1 MCLFHRFVFH
11 YRRLIYLSGIDVFIA
26 GTKIPWNAYQCE
38 MCMTRKKKASDL
50 KSLSPSSPPV
60 HFPCSLLA
68 HLPVL
73 FLCSSCWMISLVH
86 TRRYLVMLCVLL
98 WMGYCDKWLHLRL
111 RLPTD
116 PTIYCCGSSCL
127 LPVRSI
133 WEDEREHITYKSGSK
148 KSLSPKDNSFCPMK
162 LGIAKINCTFAI
174 RK

>member
-73 FLCSSCWMISLVH
+73 FLCSSCWMIHADIL
-86 TRRYLVMLCVLL
+86 LCYVLCYEWDTATNDYIFVSVFQQTQPFIVAVQVVCCQWGAYERMNENTSHINLDQKSHCLQKITVFVQWSSEERNSTVLL
-98 WMGYCDKWLHLRL
+98 QLR
-111 RLPTD
+111 
-116 PTIYCCGSSCL
+116 
-127 LPVRSI
+127 
-133 WEDEREHITYKSGSK
+133 
-148 KSLSPKDNSFCPMK
+148 N
-162 LGIAKINCTFAI
+162 N
-174 RK
+174 